1 MCFLPVCGLPL
12 ASYGNRIVPASFLI
26 TLPWTFPLKKQP
38 FPPQQNPNPNSIYIQ
53 VIFWPLLCPVGLC
66 FHLRG
71 HVKLSWLLRL
81 FKILQSARVCL
92 PSSSIKVALDLVF
105 PHRIHNQFPS
115 PCLPS
120 RGRMAPVSL
129 GFFVTHP
136 SRMVSG

>member
-12 ASYGNRIVPASFLI
+12 ASYGNQIVPASFLI

-38 FPPQQNPNPNSIYIQ
+38 FPPQQNPNPNSIYVQ

-81 FKILQSARVCL
+81 LKSCNQLVCVFQARPSRLLWTLFSPIEFTISSPAPACL
-92 PSSSIKVALDLVF
+92 PVGGWLLSVW
-105 PHRIHNQFPS
+105 
-115 PCLPS
+115 
-120 RGRMAPVSL
+120 VSL
-129 GFFVTHP
+129 LPTPAGW
-136 SRMVSG
+136 